1 MSPDVRAR
9 RFGRVP
15 ASHRAAVGLAL
26 VAAVTAACGPSLP
39 ENPADLVLTGG
50 NIVTMAE
57 GAAIVEA
64 VAVRGD
70 RIAAVGTDAEI
81 EVLVGPETQVVAL
94 DGKTVVPGM
103 IDAHVHFTRL
113 GRQRQ
118 ILDARGMTK
127 EAIVAEVARR
137 VAGARPG
144 DWIEGRG
151 WDQTTWEVRE
161 FPTKADLDEV
171 SPDHPVYLGR
181 VDGHAAWVNSA
192 ALAAGGVTRDTA
204 DPPGGQIL
212 RDADGEPIGTLVDNA
227 FRLVQAQMPPPSA
240 AQRRQAVQLAIE
252 EALASGLTGVHEAGG
267 SREEID
273 TYLEML
279 EAGEFDFRLYEFV
292 RWPADEAEQP
302 HTYDELDY
310 FLNQGPQV
318 GLYDN
323 RLTIRGIK
331 MSIDGAMGSR
341 GAALLEPYADDAG
354 NTGLFRLTEEE
365 IHDTILRG
373 LEAGFQ
379 TATHAIG
386 DAANR
391 VVLDAF
397 ERAIE
402 ESGATDHRLRVEHAQ
417 ILHPDDVDRF
427 AELGV
432 LPSMQPTHATS
443 DMDWVADRVGE
454 ERTRF
459 AYAWRTLLDSG
470 VRIPGGSDAPVES
483 VKPLWGIYSAV
494 TRQDHAP
501 GDAEPWHAEQLV
513 TREEA
518 LRMFTLDAAYGAF
531 EEDLKGSL
539 EVGKLADMVVLS
551 RDIMTIPAAEI
562 LETEVLATIL
572 GGRIVYEAPSS
583 N

>member
-454 ERTRF
+454 EQTRF
-459 AYAWRTLLDSG
+459 AYA
-470 VRIPGGSDAPVES
+470 
-483 VKPLWGIYSAV
+483 
-494 TRQDHAP
+494 
-501 GDAEPWHAEQLV
+501 
-513 TREEA
+513 
-518 LRMFTLDAAYGAF
+518 
-531 EEDLKGSL
+531 
-539 EVGKLADMVVLS
+539 
-551 RDIMTIPAAEI
+551 
-562 LETEVLATIL
+562 
-572 GGRIVYEAPSS
+572 
-583 N
+583 

>member
-1 MSPDVRAR
+1 MRRAFPVRR
-9 RFGRVP
+9 PSFP
-15 ASHRAAVGLAL
+15 AAVLIIVIVGG
-26 VAAVTAACGPSLP
+26 ACGPSVP
-39 ENPADLVLTGG
+39 ENPADVVLTGG
-50 NIVTMAE
+50 NIVTMADDAS
-57 GAAIVEA
+57 AAQAI
-64 VAVRGD
+64 AVRGD
-70 RIAAVGTDAEI
+70 RIAAVGSDAEI
-81 EVLVGPETQVVAL
+81 EALVGPETQVIRL

-103 IDAHVHFTRL
+103 IDAHVHFTNL

-118 ILDARGMTK
+118 ILNARGMSK
-127 EAIVAEVARR
+127 EEIVAEVGRR
-137 VAGARPG
+137 AAVSPPG

-151 WDQTTWEVRE
+151 WDQNTWQVRE
-161 FPTKADLDEV
+161 FPTKADLDGV
-171 SPDHPVYLGR
+171 SPDNPVFLKR
-181 VDGHAAWVNSA
+181 IDGHAAWVNSA
-192 ALAAGGVTRDTA
+192 ALMAASITRDTL
-204 DPPGGQIL
+204 DPAGGQII
-212 RDADGEPIGTLVDNA
+212 RDAADDPTGTLIDNG
-227 FRLVQAQMPPPSA
+227 FRLAEREIPPPSR

-267 SREEID
+267 SREEIEV
-273 TYLEML
+273 YLEML
-279 EAGEFDFRLYEFV
+279 EDDDFDFRLYEFV
-292 RWPADEAEQP
+292 RWPANEAEQP

-310 FLNQGPQV
+310 FLEQGPQV

-341 GAALLEPYADDAG
+341 GAALLEPYADDPG
-354 NTGLFRLTEEE
+354 NTGLFRLSEDE
-365 IHDTILRG
+365 IYGTILRG

-402 ESGATDHRLRVEHAQ
+402 ESGVEDHRLRIEHAQ
-417 ILHPDDVDRF
+417 ILHPDDVGRF

-443 DMDWVADRVGE
+443 DMHWVVDRVGE
-454 ERTRF
+454 QRTTF

-470 VRIPGGSDAPVES
+470 VRMPGGSDAPVES
-483 VKPLWGIYSAV
+483 VRPLWGIYSAV
-494 TRQDHAP
+494 TRQDHDP
-501 GDAEPWHAEQLV
+501 GDAAPWHPEQLV

-518 LRMFTLDAAYGAF
+518 LRMFTIDAAYGAF

-551 RDIMTIPAAEI
+551 RDIMTIAAPEI
-562 LETEVLATIL
+562 LETAVLTTIL
-572 GGRIVYEAPSS
+572 GGRIVYEATASQ
-583 N
+583 

>member
-1 MSPDVRAR
+1 MRTAFLLR
-9 RFGRVP
+9 RPSVP
-15 ASHRAAVGLAL
+15 AVFLTSAAVLIIIIVG
-26 VAAVTAACGPSLP
+26 AACGPSVP
-39 ENPADLVLTGG
+39 ENPADVVLTGG
-50 NIVTMAE
+50 NIVTMAD
-57 GAAIVEA
+57 GAPAAQAI
-64 VAVRGD
+64 AVRGD
-70 RIAAVGTDAEI
+70 RIAAVGSDAEI
-81 EVLVGPETQVVAL
+81 EALVGPETQVIRL

-103 IDAHVHFTRL
+103 IDAHVHFTNL

-118 ILDARGMTK
+118 ILNARGMSK
-127 EAIVAEVARR
+127 EEIVAEVGRR
-137 VAGARPG
+137 AAASPPG

-151 WDQTTWEVRE
+151 WDQNTWQVRE
-161 FPTKADLDEV
+161 FPAKADLDGV
-171 SPDHPVYLGR
+171 SPDNPVFLKR
-181 VDGHAAWVNSA
+181 IDGHAAWVNSA
-192 ALAAGGVTRDTA
+192 ALMAASITRDTL
-204 DPPGGQIL
+204 DPAGGQII
-212 RDADGEPIGTLVDNA
+212 RDAAGDPTGTLIDNG
-227 FRLVQAQMPPPSA
+227 FRLAEREIPPPSR

-267 SREEID
+267 SREEIEV
-273 TYLEML
+273 YLEML
-279 EAGEFDFRLYEFV
+279 DDDDFDFRLYEFV
-292 RWPADEAEQP
+292 RWPANEAEQQ

-310 FLNQGPQV
+310 FLEQGPQV

-341 GAALLEPYADDAG
+341 GAALLEPYADDPG
-354 NTGLFRLTEEE
+354 NTGLFRLSEDE
-365 IHDTILRG
+365 IYDTILRG

-402 ESGATDHRLRVEHAQ
+402 ESGVEDHRLRIEHAQ
-417 ILHPDDVDRF
+417 ILHPDDVGRF

-443 DMDWVADRVGE
+443 DMHWVVDRVGE
-454 ERTRF
+454 QRTTF

-470 VRIPGGSDAPVES
+470 VRMPGGSDAPVES
-483 VKPLWGIYSAV
+483 VRPLWGIYSAV
-494 TRQDHAP
+494 TRQDHDP
-501 GDAEPWHAEQLV
+501 GNAAPWHPEQLV

-518 LRMFTLDAAYGAF
+518 LRMFTIDAAYGAF

-551 RDIMTIPAAEI
+551 RDIMTIAAPEI
-562 LETEVLATIL
+562 LETAVLTTIL
-572 GGRIVYEAPSS
+572 GGRIVYEATASD
-583 N
+583 

>member
-1 MSPDVRAR
+1 MRPAFPVRR
-9 RFGRVP
+9 PSFP
-15 ASHRAAVGLAL
+15 AAVL
-26 VAAVTAACGPSLP
+26 VGAAVLIIVIVGAACGPSVP

-50 NIVTMAE
+50 NIVTMAD
-57 GAAIVEA
+57 GASAAQAI
-64 VAVRGD
+64 AVRGD
-70 RIAAVGTDAEI
+70 RIAAVGSDAEI
-81 EVLVGPETQVVAL
+81 EALIGPETQVIRL

-103 IDAHVHFTRL
+103 IDAHVHFTNL

-118 ILDARGMTK
+118 ILNARGMSK
-127 EAIVAEVARR
+127 EEIVAEVGRR
-137 VAGARPG
+137 AAVSPPG

-151 WDQTTWEVRE
+151 WDQNTWQVRE
-161 FPTKADLDEV
+161 FPAKADLDGV
-171 SPDHPVYLGR
+171 SPDNPVFLKR
-181 VDGHAAWVNSA
+181 IDGHAAWVNSSALMA
-192 ALAAGGVTRDTA
+192 ASITRDTL
-204 DPPGGQIL
+204 DPAGGQII
-212 RDADGEPIGTLVDNA
+212 RDAAGDPTGTLIDNG
-227 FRLVQAQMPPPSA
+227 FRLAEREIPPPSR

-267 SREEID
+267 SREEIEV
-273 TYLEML
+273 YLEML
-279 EAGEFDFRLYEFV
+279 EDDDFDFRLYEFV
-292 RWPADEAEQP
+292 RWPANEAEQP

-310 FLNQGPQV
+310 FLEQGPQV

-331 MSIDGAMGSR
+331 MISDGAMGSR
-341 GAALLEPYADDAG
+341 GAALLEPYADDPG
-354 NTGLFRLTEEE
+354 NTGLSRLSEDE
-365 IHDTILRG
+365 IYGTILRG

-402 ESGATDHRLRVEHAQ
+402 ESGVEDHRLRIEHAQ
-417 ILHPDDVDRF
+417 ILHPDDVGRF

-443 DMDWVADRVGE
+443 DMHWVVDRVGE
-454 ERTRF
+454 QRTTF

-470 VRIPGGSDAPVES
+470 VRMPGGSDAPVES
-483 VKPLWGIYSAV
+483 VRPLWGIYSAV
-494 TRQDHAP
+494 TRQDHDP
-501 GDAEPWHAEQLV
+501 GDAAPWHPEQLV

-518 LRMFTLDAAYGAF
+518 LRMFTIDAAYGAF

-551 RDIMTIPAAEI
+551 RDIMTIAAPEI
-562 LETEVLATIL
+562 LETEVLTTIL
-572 GGRIVYEAPSS
+572 GGRIVYEATASQ
-583 N
+583 

>member
-1 MSPDVRAR
+1 MRTAFPLR
-9 RFGRVP
+9 RPSVP
-15 ASHRAAVGLAL
+15 AAFLTSAAVLIIIIVG
-26 VAAVTAACGPSLP
+26 AACGPSVP

-50 NIVTMAE
+50 NIVTMAD
-57 GAAIVEA
+57 GAPAAQAI
-64 VAVRGD
+64 AVRGD
-70 RIAAVGTDAEI
+70 RIAAVGSVAEI
-81 EVLVGPETQVVAL
+81 EALVGSETQVIRL

-113 GRQRQ
+113 GRQRL

-127 EAIVAEVARR
+127 EAIVAEVGRR
-137 VAGARPG
+137 VAAAQPG
-144 DWIEGRG
+144 DWVEGRG

-161 FPTKADLDEV
+161 FPTKEDLDAV
-171 SPDHPVYLGR
+171 SPENPVYLVR
-181 VDGHAAWVNSA
+181 VDGHAAWVNTA
-192 ALAAGGVTRDTA
+192 ALGAGGITRDTA
-204 DPPGGQIL
+204 DPAGGQIL
-212 RDADGEPIGTLVDNA
+212 RDGAGEPTGTLVDNA

-279 EAGEFDFRLYEFV
+279 EDDDFDFRLYEFV
-292 RWPADEAEQP
+292 RWPANEAEQP

-310 FLNQGPQV
+310 FLEQGPQL

-341 GAALLEPYADDAG
+341 GAALLEPYADDPG
-354 NTGLFRLTEEE
+354 NTGLFRLSEDE
-365 IHDTILRG
+365 IYDTILRG

-397 ERAIE
+397 ERAIA
-402 ESGATDHRLRVEHAQ
+402 ESGAVDHRLRVEHAQ

-427 AELGV
+427 AQLDV

-494 TRQDHAP
+494 TRQDHDP
-501 GDAEPWHAEQLV
+501 GDAAPWHPEQLV

-518 LRMFTLDAAYGAF
+518 LRMFTIDAAYGAF

-551 RDIMTIPAAEI
+551 RDIMTIAAPQI
-562 LETEVLATIL
+562 LETEVLTTIL
-572 GGRIVYEAPSS
+572 GGRIVYEATAPE
-583 N
+583 

>member
-1 MSPDVRAR
+1 MRPAFPLR
-9 RFGRVP
+9 RPSVP
-15 ASHRAAVGLAL
+15 AAFLTRAAVLIIIIVG
-26 VAAVTAACGPSLP
+26 AACGPSVP
-39 ENPADLVLTGG
+39 ENPADVVLTGG
-50 NIVTMAE
+50 NIVTMAD
-57 GAAIVEA
+57 GAPAAQAI
-64 VAVRGD
+64 AVRGD
-70 RIAAVGTDAEI
+70 RIAAVGSDAEI
-81 EVLVGPETQVVAL
+81 EALVGPETQVIRL

-103 IDAHVHFTRL
+103 IDAHVHFTNL
-113 GRQRQ
+113 GRQQQ
-118 ILDARGMTK
+118 ILNARGMSK
-127 EAIVAEVARR
+127 EEIVTEVGRR
-137 VAGARPG
+137 AAASPPG

-151 WDQTTWEVRE
+151 WDQNTWQVRE
-161 FPTKADLDEV
+161 FPTKADLDGV
-171 SPDHPVYLGR
+171 SPDNPVFLKR
-181 VDGHAAWVNSA
+181 IDGHAAWVNSA
-192 ALAAGGVTRDTA
+192 ALMAASISRDTP
-204 DPPGGQIL
+204 DPAGGQII
-212 RDADGEPIGTLVDNA
+212 RDAAGDPTGTLIDNG
-227 FRLVQAQMPPPSA
+227 FRLAEREIPPPSH
-240 AQRRQAVQLAIE
+240 AQRRQAVHLAIE

-267 SREEID
+267 SREEIEV
-273 TYLEML
+273 YLEML
-279 EAGEFDFRLYEFV
+279 EHDDFDFRLYEFV
-292 RWPADEAEQP
+292 RWPENEEEQP

-310 FLNQGPQV
+310 FLEQGPQV

-341 GAALLEPYADDAG
+341 GAALLEPYADDPG
-354 NTGLFRLTEEE
+354 NTGLFRLSEDE
-365 IHDTILRG
+365 IYDTILRG

-402 ESGATDHRLRVEHAQ
+402 ESGVADHRLRIEHAQ
-417 ILHPDDVDRF
+417 ILHPDDVGRF

-443 DMDWVADRVGE
+443 DMHWVVDRVGE
-454 ERTRF
+454 QRTTF

-470 VRIPGGSDAPVES
+470 VRMPGGSDAPVES

-494 TRQDHAP
+494 TRQDHDP
-501 GDAEPWHAEQLV
+501 GDAAPWHPEQLV

-518 LRMFTLDAAYGAF
+518 LRMFTIDAAYGAF

-551 RDIMTIPAAEI
+551 RDIMTIAAPEI
-562 LETEVLATIL
+562 LETAVLTTIL
-572 GGRIVYEAPSS
+572 GGRIVYEATASE
-583 N
+583 

>member
-1 MSPDVRAR
+1 MRTAFLLR
-9 RFGRVP
+9 RPSVP
-15 ASHRAAVGLAL
+15 AVFLTSAAVLIIIIVG
-26 VAAVTAACGPSLP
+26 AACGPSVP
-39 ENPADLVLTGG
+39 ENPADVVLTGG
-50 NIVTMAE
+50 DIVTMAD
-57 GAAIVEA
+57 GAPAAQAIA
-64 VAVRGD
+64 VVGD
-70 RIAAVGTDAEI
+70 RIAAVGSDAEI
-81 EVLVGPETQVVAL
+81 EALVGPETQVIRL

-103 IDAHVHFTRL
+103 IDAHVHFTNL

-118 ILDARGMTK
+118 ILNARGMSK
-127 EAIVAEVARR
+127 EEIVAEVGRR
-137 VAGARPG
+137 AAASPPG

-151 WDQTTWEVRE
+151 WDQNTWQVRE
-161 FPTKADLDEV
+161 FPAKADLDGV
-171 SPDHPVYLGR
+171 SPDNPVFLKR
-181 VDGHAAWVNSA
+181 IDGHAAWVNSA
-192 ALAAGGVTRDTA
+192 ALMAASITRDTL
-204 DPPGGQIL
+204 DPAGGQII
-212 RDADGEPIGTLVDNA
+212 RDAAGDPTGTLIDNG
-227 FRLVQAQMPPPSA
+227 FRLAEREILPPSR

-267 SREEID
+267 SREEIEV
-273 TYLEML
+273 YLEML
-279 EAGEFDFRLYEFV
+279 DDDDFDFRLYEFV
-292 RWPADEAEQP
+292 RWPANEAEQQ

-310 FLNQGPQV
+310 FLEQGPQV

-341 GAALLEPYADDAG
+341 GAALLEPYADDPG
-354 NTGLFRLTEEE
+354 NTGLFRLSEDE
-365 IHDTILRG
+365 IYDTILRG

-402 ESGATDHRLRVEHAQ
+402 ESGVEDHRLRIEHAQ
-417 ILHPDDVDRF
+417 ILHPDDVGRF

-443 DMDWVADRVGE
+443 DMHWVVDRVGE
-454 ERTRF
+454 QRTTF

-470 VRIPGGSDAPVES
+470 VRMPGGSDAPVES
-483 VKPLWGIYSAV
+483 VRPLWGIYSAV
-494 TRQDHAP
+494 TRQDHDP
-501 GDAEPWHAEQLV
+501 GDAAPWHPEQLV

-518 LRMFTLDAAYGAF
+518 LRMFTIGAAYGAF

-551 RDIMTIPAAEI
+551 RDIMTIAAPEI
-562 LETEVLATIL
+562 LETAVLTTIL
-572 GGRIVYEAPSS
+572 GGRIVYEATASQ
-583 N
+583 

>member
-1 MSPDVRAR
+1 MRTAFPLR
-9 RFGRVP
+9 RPSVP
-15 ASHRAAVGLAL
+15 AAFLTSAAVLIIIIVG
-26 VAAVTAACGPSLP
+26 AACGPSVP
-39 ENPADLVLTGG
+39 ENPADVVLTGG
-50 NIVTMAE
+50 DIVTMAD
-57 GAAIVEA
+57 GAPAAQAIA
-64 VAVRGD
+64 VVGD
-70 RIAAVGTDAEI
+70 RIAAVGSDAEI
-81 EVLVGPETQVVAL
+81 EALVGPETQVIRL

-103 IDAHVHFTRL
+103 IDAHVHFTNL

-118 ILDARGMTK
+118 ILNARGMSK
-127 EAIVAEVARR
+127 EEIVAEVGRR
-137 VAGARPG
+137 AAASPPG

-151 WDQTTWEVRE
+151 WDQNTWQVRE
-161 FPTKADLDEV
+161 FPTKADLDGV
-171 SPDHPVYLGR
+171 SPDNPVFLKR
-181 VDGHAAWVNSA
+181 IDGHAAWVNSA
-192 ALAAGGVTRDTA
+192 ALMAASITRDTL
-204 DPPGGQIL
+204 DPAGGQII
-212 RDADGEPIGTLVDNA
+212 RDAAGDPTGTLIDNG
-227 FRLVQAQMPPPSA
+227 FRLAEREIPPPSR
-240 AQRRQAVQLAIE
+240 AQRRQAVHLAIE

-267 SREEID
+267 SREEIEV
-273 TYLEML
+273 YLEML
-279 EAGEFDFRLYEFV
+279 EDDDFDFRLYEFV
-292 RWPADEAEQP
+292 RWPANEAEQP

-310 FLNQGPQV
+310 FLEQGPQV

-341 GAALLEPYADDAG
+341 GAALLEPYADDPG
-354 NTGLFRLTEEE
+354 NTGLFRLSEDE
-365 IHDTILRG
+365 IYGTILRG

-402 ESGATDHRLRVEHAQ
+402 ESGVEDHRLRIEHAQ
-417 ILHPDDVDRF
+417 ILHPDDVGRF

-443 DMDWVADRVGE
+443 DMHWVVDRVGE
-454 ERTRF
+454 QRTTF

-470 VRIPGGSDAPVES
+470 VRMPGGSDAPVES
-483 VKPLWGIYSAV
+483 VRPLWGIYSAV
-494 TRQDHAP
+494 TRQDHDP
-501 GDAEPWHAEQLV
+501 GNAAPWHPEQLV

-518 LRMFTLDAAYGAF
+518 LRMFTIDAAYGAF

-551 RDIMTIPAAEI
+551 RDIMTIAAPEI
-562 LETEVLATIL
+562 LETAVLTTIL
-572 GGRIVYEAPSS
+572 GGRIVYEATASQ
-583 N
+583 

>member
-1 MSPDVRAR
+1 MRRAFPVRR
-9 RFGRVP
+9 PSFP
-15 ASHRAAVGLAL
+15 AAVLIIVIVGG
-26 VAAVTAACGPSLP
+26 ACGPSVP
-39 ENPADLVLTGG
+39 ENPADVVLTGG
-50 NIVTMAE
+50 NIVTMAD
-57 GAAIVEA
+57 GASAAQAI
-64 VAVRGD
+64 AVRGD
-70 RIAAVGTDAEI
+70 RITAVGSDAEI
-81 EVLVGPETQVVAL
+81 EALVGPETQVIRL

-103 IDAHVHFTRL
+103 IDAHVHFTNL

-118 ILDARGMTK
+118 ILNARGMSK
-127 EAIVAEVARR
+127 EEIVAEVGRR
-137 VAGARPG
+137 AAVSPPG

-151 WDQTTWEVRE
+151 WDQNTWQVRE
-161 FPTKADLDEV
+161 FPTKADLDGV
-171 SPDHPVYLGR
+171 SPDNPVFLKR
-181 VDGHAAWVNSA
+181 IDGHAAWVNSA
-192 ALAAGGVTRDTA
+192 ALMAASITRDTL
-204 DPPGGQIL
+204 DPAGGQII
-212 RDADGEPIGTLVDNA
+212 RDAADDPTGTLIDNG
-227 FRLVQAQMPPPSA
+227 FRLAEREIPPPSR

-267 SREEID
+267 SREEIEV
-273 TYLEML
+273 YLEML
-279 EAGEFDFRLYEFV
+279 EDDDFDFRLYEFV
-292 RWPADEAEQP
+292 RWPANEAEQP

-310 FLNQGPQV
+310 FLEQGPQV

-341 GAALLEPYADDAG
+341 GAALLEPYADDPG
-354 NTGLFRLTEEE
+354 NTGLFRLSEDE
-365 IHDTILRG
+365 IYGTILRG

-402 ESGATDHRLRVEHAQ
+402 ESGVEDHRLRIEHAQ
-417 ILHPDDVDRF
+417 ILHPDDVGRF

-443 DMDWVADRVGE
+443 DMHWVVDRVGE
-454 ERTRF
+454 QRTTF

-470 VRIPGGSDAPVES
+470 VRMPGGSDAPVES
-483 VKPLWGIYSAV
+483 VRPLWGIYSAV
-494 TRQDHAP
+494 TRQDHDP
-501 GDAEPWHAEQLV
+501 GDAAPWHPEQLV

-518 LRMFTLDAAYGAF
+518 LRMFTIDAAYGAF

-551 RDIMTIPAAEI
+551 RDIMTIAAPEI
-562 LETEVLATIL
+562 LETAVLTTIL
-572 GGRIVYEAPSS
+572 GGRIVYEATASQ
-583 N
+583 